1 MLKITN
7 DMVEISKEENAIV
20 AFTADWCNPC
30 TKMKP
35 QFAKASMIDKDTPYF
50 LVDVDVIGPVWTE
63 RYNIKSIPQILEL
76 NKGELSRSIKGRTTQ
91 TILSEIKGE
100 NEE

>member
-1 MLKITN
+1 ME
-7 DMVEISKEENAIV
+7 EISKEENAIV

-35 QFAKASMIDKDTPYF
+35 QFAKASMVDRDRPYF
-50 LVDVDVIGPVWTE
+50 VVDVDAIGPVWTDK
-63 RYNIKSIPQILEL
+63 YNIKSIPQILEI